1 MKNKSFLIYEG
12 PSDIDG
18 QAIVIILT
26 TGSSNVKTGNMAQTW
41 ILRSDIS
48 PIEASRI
55 GADISICGNC
65 KHKGT
70 PNASKPTG
78 WADNRTC
85 YVSLHQAPTAV
96 YNAYKRGSYPT
107 ATDAQLKALLSD
119 KMLRCGSYG
128 DPAAHRASFD
138 RIIPMAGLGH
148 TAYTHQQD
156 IMPTDPRMMISAD
169 TITEAKQAHNQGR
182 RTFRVIPVSEWTNSG
197 KAALLSSEILCPASA
212 ESNAKDVTCDK
223 CKLCNGSESKHA
235 KSIAIVAHGTS
246 RNKVTNQPNMKDAG

>member
-1 MKNKSFLIYEG
+1 MKNKSFLLYEG

-18 QAIVIILT
+18 QPIVIVLT
-26 TGSSNVKTGNMAQTW
+26 TGSSNVKTGAMAQTW
-41 ILRSDIS
+41 ILRSDIA

-70 PNASKPTG
+70 ANINKPTG
-78 WADNRTC
+78 WADGRTC

-96 YNAYKRGSYPT
+96 YNAYKRGSYPM
-107 ATDAQLKALLSD
+107 ATDLQLQALLSD

-128 DPAAHRASFD
+128 DPAAHRATFD
-138 RIIPMAGLGH
+138 RVIPMAGLGH

-169 TITEAKQAHNQGR
+169 TAAEAITAHNQGR
-182 RTFRVIPVSEWTNSG
+182 RTFRVIPVSDWTTAG
-197 KAALLSSEILCPASA
+197 KAALLPSEILCPASA
-212 ESNAKDVTCDK
+212 ESTAKDVTCDK

-235 KSIAIVAHGTS
+235 KSIAIVAHGAS
-246 RNKVTNQPNMKDAG
+246 RNKVTNHNMKDAG

>member
-1 MKNKSFLIYEG
+1 MKHKSFLIYDG

-18 QAIVIILT
+18 KSIVIVLT
-26 TGSSNVKTGNMAQTW
+26 TGSSNVKTGKTMAQTW

-55 GADISICGNC
+55 GADSSICGNC

-70 PNASKPTG
+70 PNASKPSG
-78 WADNRTC
+78 WADGRTC

-96 YNAYKRGSYPT
+96 YNAYKRGSYPM
-107 ATDAQLKALLSD
+107 ATDLQLKALLSD

-128 DPAAHRASFD
+128 DPAAHRATFD

-169 TITEAKQAHNQGR
+169 TAAEAITAHNQGR
-182 RTFRVIPVSEWTNSG
+182 RTFRVIPVSDWTTAG
-197 KAALLSSEILCPASA
+197 KAALLPSEILCPASA
-212 ESNAKDVTCDK
+212 ESTAKDVTCDK

-235 KSIAIVAHGTS
+235 KSIAIVAHGSS
-246 RNKVTNQPNMKDAG
+246 RNKVTNHNMKDAG